1 MADLDGMDEA
11 ARAAYAAAQELIAE
25 TIETG
30 EAKISFNLEV
40 FRALTHIPPEIDY
53 IEGLIEL
60 DLKKTMVS
68 DLSPTRDLTGLQ
80 KLNLSQT
87 DVNDLSPISGL
98 TQLKILDL
106 DQTKVVDLSP
116 ISGFAELGMLSF
128 DRTGVSDLSAIHGL
142 IELNYL
148 SLAET
153 DVHDL
158 SPLRDL
164 ILLLSLRI
172 DRSQVVDLSI
182 IAKLSGLQALS
193 ISQLPVSD
201 LSPINGL
208 SLLQYLYLSDT
219 SIKDLSPIREL
230 TKLKSLWLNRTRV
243 NDLSPIQ
250 SLISLKTLSLM
261 QTEVSNLAPIQKLT
275 GLDTLWLTGTEVT
288 DLRPL
293 IEMEELGS
301 GADGGLWFSHT
312 PAVRE
317 DHNLA
322 RLDLIADNQQRAK
335 ETLAY
340 LKTLPPW
347 PEPLPWLAK
356 GGGEIKPPEQDPA
369 LPLIWGE
376 KGFSFLANSIDSD
389 PVTEA
394 ALEDL
399 RDLLEDL
406 RRKGNRHDDLYRL
419 AGELQDRTKGEVR
432 DLNLVKLHLSYQKL
446 QRLYRSRD
454 QRIEKFDDE
463 TVGTLDSVL
472 GILPGVTMADPG
484 VAELIERQ
492 EKDRLAGSLPE
503 TKQAEEGVLL
513 AVQDKDAP
521 FDDDVKDT
529 AKSVLEPGQN
539 DRHAATRSVMAR
551 NTVIVVFKYVGSA
564 MVGGAIGGPVGNFVY
579 EHGLELLSAARTMG
593 DDAFFWAQMVFANFK
608 ADYQIAMGIA
618 NEAMGSGKLAAP
630 KRSKAKDHLPQN
642 QKPPLA

>member
-1 MADLDGMDEA
+1 MADLAGMDEA
-11 ARAAYAAAQELIAE
+11 ARAAYAAAQRLIE
-25 TIETG
+25 EVVRQGRT
-30 EAKISFNLEV
+30 KISFDDEA
-40 FRALTHIPPEIDY
+40 FRALTQIPPEIAD
-53 IEGLIEL
+53 INRLTSL
-60 DLKKTMVS
+60 DLDRTRASDLSPIRILTGLQDLSLNQTGVS
-68 DLSPTRDLTGLQ
+68 DLSPVRNLTGLQTLNLDWTRVTDLSPIHDLPGLKTLSLDRTRVSDLSSIRDLTGLR
-80 KLNLSQT
+80 
-87 DVNDLSPISGL
+87 DLSL
-98 TQLKILDL
+98 
-106 DQTKVVDLSP
+106 
-116 ISGFAELGMLSF
+116 
-128 DRTGVSDLSAIHGL
+128 DRTGVSDLSQIRDLTGL
-142 IELNYL
+142 QTL
-148 SLAET
+148 SLNQT
-153 DVHDL
+153 
-158 SPLRDL
+158 
-164 ILLLSLRI
+164 
-172 DRSQVVDLSI
+172 
-182 IAKLSGLQALS
+182 G
-193 ISQLPVSD
+193 VSD
-201 LSPINGL
+201 LSPIRDLTGLQAL
-208 SLLQYLYLSDT
+208 SLD
-219 SIKDLSPIREL
+219 
-230 TKLKSLWLNRTRV
+230 RTRV
-243 NDLSPIQ
+243 SDLSPIQ
-250 SLISLKTLSLM
+250 NLTRLRTLFLTKTG
-261 QTEVSNLAPIQKLT
+261 VS
-275 GLDTLWLTGTEVT
+275 

-293 IEMEELGS
+293 NKMDMLGD
-301 GADGGLWFSHT
+301 GPLGGLWFSGT
-312 PAVRE
+312 PAVRLDE
-317 DHNLA
+317 NLA
-322 RLDLIADNQQRAK
+322 RLSAIEDDKQRTK
-335 ETLAY
+335 ETLSY

-347 PEPLPWLAK
+347 LKPLPWLA
-356 GGGEIKPPEQDPA
+356 GDGGETKPPEQDPA

-376 KGFSFLANSIDSD
+376 KRFSFLANSIDSD

-492 EKDRLAGSLPE
+492 EKDRLAGSPPE

-521 FDDDVKDT
+521 FDSDVKDT

-551 NTVIVVFKYVGSA
+551 NTVIAVFKYVGSA

-630 KRSKAKDHLPQN
+630 KRSKAKDHPPQN